1 MAEPKRTIKDSIFT
15 FLFGEPEYTME
26 LYQALHPEDTTVKD
40 SDVKLV
46 TLQNVLANGL
56 YNDLGFQVRD
66 KLILLVE
73 AQSTFSENIPLRMLL
88 YLAAT
93 YKDYVEEHKLSLYR
107 EKKVSTPRPELYV
120 VYTGDKKHV
129 PDELKLSSLFEG
141 DGSVELSVKV
151 LRDDGKGSIL
161 DTVEKRG
168 VEKGENKLGLLM
180 KKLFAAKRYAD
191 ADEAATDKSKRNQLY
206 REFGI

>member
-1 MAEPKRTIKDSIFT
+1 MVQ
-15 FLFGEPEYTME
+15 Y
-26 LYQALHPEDTTVKD
+26 LYHQ
-40 SDVKLV
+40 
-46 TLQNVLANGL
+46 
-56 YNDLGFQVRD
+56 
-66 KLILLVE
+66 
-73 AQSTFSENIPLRMLL
+73 
-88 YLAAT
+88 
-93 YKDYVEEHKLSLYR
+93 LSLYR